1 MWVGGAAGGESADGQ
16 CGDGGVSGVAS
27 PACGALHTARLPF
40 SVHISL
46 PTPPMPTL
54 SPKAH
59 TSRVLSEGECGRL
72 GARQE
77 SGG

>member
-1 MWVGGAAGGESADGQ
+1 M
-16 CGDGGVSGVAS
+16 AS